1 MRGYCTLGFGAAASL
16 FERRLVKLDLIPS
29 DLICLQLMLRAR
41 TCVRVCFHTDTYHI
55 HPASFTGLSWHAVY
69 RNTTVAIDGT
79 DAGETA
85 DAAVGLITRFLNAL
99 KGLEMSDGV

>member
-1 MRGYCTLGFGAAASL
+1 M
-16 FERRLVKLDLIPS
+16 KLDLIPS

-55 HPASFTGLSWHAVY
+55 NPASFTGLSWHAVY
-69 RNTTVAIDGT
+69 RHTIVARDGT

-85 DAAVGLITRFLNAL
+85 DAAVGLITRLLNAL
-99 KGLEMSDGV
+99 KGLEMSAVFE

>member
-1 MRGYCTLGFGAAASL
+1 M
-16 FERRLVKLDLIPS
+16 KLDLIPS

-41 TCVRVCFHTDTYHI
+41 TRVRVCFHTDTYI
-55 HPASFTGLSWHAVY
+55 NPASFTGLSWRAVY
-69 RNTTVAIDGT
+69 RNTIVAIDGT

-99 KGLEMSDGV
+99 KGLEMSAVFE